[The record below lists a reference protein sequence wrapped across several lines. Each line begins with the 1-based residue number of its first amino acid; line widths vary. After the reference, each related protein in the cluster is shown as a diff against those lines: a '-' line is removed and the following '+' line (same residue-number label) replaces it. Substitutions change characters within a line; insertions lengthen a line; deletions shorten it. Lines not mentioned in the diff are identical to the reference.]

1 MVIKLGDTKILLDS
15 TQGELEIL
23 EFIVN
28 DVHFGINVAKVQ
40 EIVVK
45 QKVTPIPASAFGV
58 RGVFNIRDGLYSV
71 IDLGLILFNRE
82 TELTNKTYYMLCN
95 FNAQRNSFIVDS
107 VVGIKRVA
115 WSSLMKPDN
124 ILSGSETSNIIG
136 ILNLD
141 NDIISVLDFEKI
153 VTDINPSSGLKV
165 DKVVITDNLQS
176 LRGSHT
182 ILVADDSK
190 LINKLLSDTISKAGY
205 KVVSVEDGEQSMNLI
220 LNGSNIELLV
230 TDIEMPVRDGLESSR
245 LIREKKQDFP
255 IIVFSSLANDAL
267 RRKVEKLNL
276 NDMITKPELG
286 QLVSK
291 IDSILGITI

>member
-1 MVIKLGDTKILLDS
+1 MADTKILLDS

-28 DVHFGINVAKVQ
+28 DVRFGINVAKVQ

-45 QKVTPIPASAFGV
+45 QKVTPIPSSAFGI
-58 RGVFNIRDGLYSV
+58 RGIFNIRDGLYSV
-71 IDLGLILFNRE
+71 IDLGLVLFNRE

-95 FNAQRNSFIVDS
+95 FNNQRNAFIVDS
-107 VVGIKRVA
+107 VVGIRRVS

-165 DKVVITDNLQS
+165 DEVVITDDLQVV
-176 LRGSHT
+176 RGSHT
-182 ILVADDSK
+182 ILIADDSK
-190 LINKLLSDTISKAGY
+190 MINKLLTDTVSKAGY
-205 KVVSVEDGEQSMNLI
+205 KVISVEDGEQSMNLI
-220 LNGSNIELLV
+220 LNGNNIDLLI

-245 LIREKKQDFP
+245 LIRKEKPEFP
-255 IIVFSSLANDAL
+255 IVVFSSLASDSL
-267 RRKVEKLNL
+267 RRKVEKLKL
-276 NDMITKPELG
+276 NDMVTKPEIG
-286 QLVSK
+286 QLVSR

>member
-1 MVIKLGDTKILLDS
+1 MADTKILLDS

-28 DVHFGINVAKVQ
+28 DVRFGINVAKVQ

-45 QKVTPIPASAFGV
+45 QKVTPIPSSAFGI
-58 RGVFNIRDGLYSV
+58 RGIFNIRDGLYSV
-71 IDLGLILFNRE
+71 IDLGLVLFNRE

-95 FNAQRNSFIVDS
+95 FNNQRNAFIVDS
-107 VVGIKRVA
+107 VVGIRRVS

-165 DKVVITDNLQS
+165 DEVVITDDLQVI
-176 LRGSHT
+176 RGSHT
-182 ILVADDSK
+182 ILIADDSK
-190 LINKLLSDTISKAGY
+190 MINKLLTDTVSKAGY
-205 KVVSVEDGEQSMNLI
+205 KVISVEDGEQSMNLI
-220 LNGSNIELLV
+220 LNGNNIDLLI

-245 LIREKKQDFP
+245 LIRKEKPDFP
-255 IIVFSSLANDAL
+255 IVVFSSLASDSL
-267 RRKVEKLNL
+267 RRKVEKLKL
-276 NDMITKPELG
+276 NDMVTKPEIG
-286 QLVSK
+286 QLVSR

>member
-1 MVIKLGDTKILLDS
+1 MADTKILLDS

-45 QKVTPIPASAFGV
+45 QKVTPIPSSAFGI
-58 RGVFNIRDGLYSV
+58 RGIFNIRDGLYSV
-71 IDLGLILFNRE
+71 IDLGLVLFNRE

-95 FNAQRNSFIVDS
+95 FNNQRNAFIVDS
-107 VVGIKRVA
+107 VVGIRRVS

-136 ILNLD
+136 ILSLD

-153 VTDINPSSGLKV
+153 VTDISPSSGLKV
-165 DKVVITDNLQS
+165 DEVVITDDLQVV
-176 LRGSHT
+176 RGSHT
-182 ILVADDSK
+182 ILIADDSK

-205 KVVSVEDGEQSMNLI
+205 KVVSVEDGEQSMNMI
-220 LNGSNIELLV
+220 LSSNNIDLLV

-245 LIREKKQDFP
+245 LIREKKSNFH
-255 IIVFSSLANDAL
+255 IVIFSSLANDAL

-276 NDMITKPELG
+276 NDMVTKPELG
-286 QLVSK
+286 ELVSR
-291 IDSILGITI
+291 IDNILLNS

>member
-1 MVIKLGDTKILLDS
+1 MADTKILLDS

-28 DVHFGINVAKVQ
+28 DVRFGINVAKVQ

-45 QKVTPIPASAFGV
+45 QKVTPIPASAFGI
-58 RGVFNIRDGLYSV
+58 RGIFNIRDGLYSV
-71 IDLGLILFNRE
+71 IDLGLVLFNRE

-95 FNAQRNSFIVDS
+95 FNNQRNAFIVDS
-107 VVGIKRVA
+107 VVGIRRVS

-165 DKVVITDNLQS
+165 DEVVITDDLQVV
-176 LRGSHT
+176 RGSHT
-182 ILVADDSK
+182 ILIADDSK
-190 LINKLLSDTISKAGY
+190 MINKLLTDTVSKAGY
-205 KVVSVEDGEQSMNLI
+205 KVISVEDGEQSMNLI
-220 LNGSNIELLV
+220 LNGNNIDLLI

-245 LIREKKQDFP
+245 LIRKEKPDFP
-255 IIVFSSLANDAL
+255 IVVFSSLASDSL
-267 RRKVEKLNL
+267 RRKVEKLKL
-276 NDMITKPELG
+276 NDMVTKPELG

>member
-1 MVIKLGDTKILLDS
+1 MADTKILLDS

-28 DVHFGINVAKVQ
+28 DVRFGINVAKVQ

-45 QKVTPIPASAFGV
+45 QKVTPIPASAFGI
-58 RGVFNIRDGLYSV
+58 RGIFNIRDGLYSV
-71 IDLGLILFNRE
+71 IDLGLVLFNRE

-95 FNAQRNSFIVDS
+95 FNNQRNAFIVDS
-107 VVGIKRVA
+107 VVGIRRVS

-165 DKVVITDNLQS
+165 DEVVITDDLQVI
-176 LRGSHT
+176 RGSHT
-182 ILVADDSK
+182 ILIADDSK
-190 LINKLLSDTISKAGY
+190 MINKLLTDTVSKAGY
-205 KVVSVEDGEQSMNLI
+205 KVISVEDGEQSMNLI
-220 LNGSNIELLV
+220 LNGSNIDLLI

-245 LIREKKQDFP
+245 LIRKEKPNFP
-255 IIVFSSLANDAL
+255 IVVFSSLASDSL
-267 RRKVEKLNL
+267 RRKVEKLKL
-276 NDMITKPELG
+276 NDMVTKPEIG
-286 QLVSK
+286 QLVSR

>member
-1 MVIKLGDTKILLDS
+1 MADTKILLDS

-45 QKVTPIPASAFGV
+45 QKVTPIPSSAFGI
-58 RGVFNIRDGLYSV
+58 RGIFNIRDGLYSV
-71 IDLGLILFNRE
+71 IDLGLVLFNRE

-95 FNAQRNSFIVDS
+95 FNNQRNAFIVDS
-107 VVGIKRVA
+107 VVGIRRVS

-124 ILSGSETSNIIG
+124 ILSGSKTSNIIG

-153 VTDINPSSGLKV
+153 VTDISPSSGLKI
-165 DKVVITDNLQS
+165 DEVVITDDLQVV
-176 LRGSHT
+176 RGSHT
-182 ILVADDSK
+182 ILIADDSK
-190 LINKLLSDTISKAGY
+190 MINKLLTDTVSKAGY
-205 KVVSVEDGEQSMNLI
+205 KVISVEDGEQSMNLI
-220 LNGSNIELLV
+220 LNGNNIDLLI
-230 TDIEMPVRDGLESSR
+230 TDIEMPVRDSLESSR
-245 LIREKKQDFP
+245 LIRKEKPDFP
-255 IIVFSSLANDAL
+255 IVVFSSLASDSL

-276 NDMITKPELG
+276 NDMVTKPEIG
-286 QLVSK
+286 QLVSR

>member
-1 MVIKLGDTKILLDS
+1 MADTKILLDS

-28 DVHFGINVAKVQ
+28 DVRFGINVAKVQ

-45 QKVTPIPASAFGV
+45 QKVTPIPSSAFGI
-58 RGVFNIRDGLYSV
+58 RGIFNIRDGLYSV
-71 IDLGLILFNRE
+71 IDLGLVLFNRE

-95 FNAQRNSFIVDS
+95 FNNQRNAFIVDS
-107 VVGIKRVA
+107 VVGIRRVS

-165 DKVVITDNLQS
+165 DEVVITDDLQVV
-176 LRGSHT
+176 RGSHT
-182 ILVADDSK
+182 ILIADDSK
-190 LINKLLSDTISKAGY
+190 MINKLLTDTVSKAGY
-205 KVVSVEDGEQSMNLI
+205 KVISVEDGEQSMNLI
-220 LNGSNIELLV
+220 LNGNNIDLLI

-245 LIREKKQDFP
+245 LIRKEKPEFP
-255 IIVFSSLANDAL
+255 IVVFSSLASDSL
-267 RRKVEKLNL
+267 RRKVEKLKL
-276 NDMITKPELG
+276 NDMITKPEIG
-286 QLVSK
+286 QLVSR

>member
-1 MVIKLGDTKILLDS
+1 MADTKILLDS

-28 DVHFGINVAKVQ
+28 DVRFGINVAKVQ

-45 QKVTPIPASAFGV
+45 QKVTPIPSSAFGI
-58 RGVFNIRDGLYSV
+58 RGIFNIRDGLYSV
-71 IDLGLILFNRE
+71 IDLGLVLFNRE

-95 FNAQRNSFIVDS
+95 FNNQRNAFIVDS
-107 VVGIKRVA
+107 VVGIRRVS

-165 DKVVITDNLQS
+165 DEVVITDDLQVI
-176 LRGSHT
+176 RGSHT
-182 ILVADDSK
+182 ILIADDSK
-190 LINKLLSDTISKAGY
+190 MINKLLTDTVSKAGY
-205 KVVSVEDGEQSMNLI
+205 KVISVEDGEQSMNLI
-220 LNGSNIELLV
+220 LNGNNIDLLI

-245 LIREKKQDFP
+245 LIRKEKPNFP
-255 IIVFSSLANDAL
+255 IVVFSSLASDSL
-267 RRKVEKLNL
+267 RRKVEKLKL
-276 NDMITKPELG
+276 NDMITKPEIG
-286 QLVSK
+286 QLVSR

>member
-1 MVIKLGDTKILLDS
+1 MADTKILLDS

-45 QKVTPIPASAFGV
+45 QKVTPIPSSAFGI
-58 RGVFNIRDGLYSV
+58 RGIFNIRDGLYSV
-71 IDLGLILFNRE
+71 IDLDLVLFNRE

-95 FNAQRNSFIVDS
+95 FNNQRNAFIVDS
-107 VVGIKRVA
+107 VVGIRRVS

-136 ILNLD
+136 ILSLD

-153 VTDINPSSGLKV
+153 VTDISPSSGLKV
-165 DKVVITDNLQS
+165 DEVVITDDLQVV
-176 LRGSHT
+176 RGSHT
-182 ILVADDSK
+182 ILIADDSK

-205 KVVSVEDGEQSMNLI
+205 KVVSVEDGEQSMNMI
-220 LNGSNIELLV
+220 LSSNNIDLLV

-245 LIREKKQDFP
+245 LIREKKSNFP
-255 IIVFSSLANDAL
+255 IVIFSSLANDAL

-276 NDMITKPELG
+276 NDMVTKPELG

>member
-1 MVIKLGDTKILLDS
+1 MADTKILLDS

-45 QKVTPIPASAFGV
+45 QKVTPIPSSAFGI
-58 RGVFNIRDGLYSV
+58 RGIFNIRDGLYSV
-71 IDLGLILFNRE
+71 IDLGLVLFNRE

-95 FNAQRNSFIVDS
+95 FNNQRNAFIVDS
-107 VVGIKRVA
+107 VVGIRRVS

-124 ILSGSETSNIIG
+124 ILSDSETSNIIG

-165 DKVVITDNLQS
+165 DEVVITDDLQVV
-176 LRGSHT
+176 RGSHT
-182 ILVADDSK
+182 ILIADDSK
-190 LINKLLSDTISKAGY
+190 MINKLLTDTVSKAGY
-205 KVVSVEDGEQSMNLI
+205 KVISVEDGEQSMNLI
-220 LNGSNIELLV
+220 LNGNNIDLLI

-245 LIREKKQDFP
+245 LIRKEKPEFP
-255 IIVFSSLANDAL
+255 IVVFSSLASDSL
-267 RRKVEKLNL
+267 RRKVEKLKL
-276 NDMITKPELG
+276 NDMVTKPEIG
-286 QLVSK
+286 QLVSR

>member
-1 MVIKLGDTKILLDS
+1 MADTKILLDS

-28 DVHFGINVAKVQ
+28 NVRFGINVAKVQ

-45 QKVTPIPASAFGV
+45 QKVTPIPSSAFGI
-58 RGVFNIRDGLYSV
+58 RGIFNIRDGLYSV
-71 IDLGLILFNRE
+71 IDLGLVLFNRE
-82 TELTNKTYYMLCN
+82 TELTNKTYYMLCS
-95 FNAQRNSFIVDS
+95 FNNQRNAFIVNS
-107 VVGIKRVA
+107 VVGIRRVS

-124 ILSGSETSNIIG
+124 ILSDSETSNIIG

-165 DKVVITDNLQS
+165 DEVVITDDLQVV
-176 LRGSHT
+176 RGSHT
-182 ILVADDSK
+182 ILIADDSK
-190 LINKLLSDTISKAGY
+190 MINKLLTDTVSKAGY
-205 KVVSVEDGEQSMNLI
+205 KVISVEDGEQSMNLI
-220 LNGSNIELLV
+220 LNGNNIDLLI

-245 LIREKKQDFP
+245 LIRKEKPDFP
-255 IIVFSSLANDAL
+255 IVVFSSLASDSL
-267 RRKVEKLNL
+267 RRKVEKLKL
-276 NDMITKPELG
+276 NDMVTKPEIG
-286 QLVSK
+286 QLVSR

>member
-1 MVIKLGDTKILLDS
+1 MADTKILLDS

-28 DVHFGINVAKVQ
+28 DVRFGINVAKVQ

-45 QKVTPIPASAFGV
+45 QKVTPIPSSAFGI
-58 RGVFNIRDGLYSV
+58 RGIFNIRDGLYSV
-71 IDLGLILFNRE
+71 IDLGLVLFNRE

-95 FNAQRNSFIVDS
+95 FNNQRNAFIVDS
-107 VVGIKRVA
+107 VVGIRRVS

-165 DKVVITDNLQS
+165 DEVVITDDLQVI
-176 LRGSHT
+176 RGSHT
-182 ILVADDSK
+182 ILIADDSK
-190 LINKLLSDTISKAGY
+190 MINKLLTDTVSKAGY
-205 KVVSVEDGEQSMNLI
+205 KVISVEDGEQSMNLI
-220 LNGSNIELLV
+220 LNGNNIDLLI

-245 LIREKKQDFP
+245 LIRKEKPEFP
-255 IIVFSSLANDAL
+255 IVVFSSLASDSL
-267 RRKVEKLNL
+267 RRKVEKLKL
-276 NDMITKPELG
+276 NDMITKPEIG
-286 QLVSK
+286 QLVSR

>member
-1 MVIKLGDTKILLDS
+1 MADTKILLDS

-28 DVHFGINVAKVQ
+28 NVRFGINVAKVQ

-45 QKVTPIPASAFGV
+45 QKVTPIPSSAFGV

-71 IDLGLILFNRE
+71 IDLGLVLFNRE

-95 FNAQRNSFIVDS
+95 FNNQRNAFIVDS
-107 VVGIKRVA
+107 VVGIRRVS

-153 VTDINPSSGLKV
+153 VTDISPSSGLKV
-165 DKVVITDNLQS
+165 DEVVITDDLQVV
-176 LRGSHT
+176 RGSHT
-182 ILVADDSK
+182 ILIADDSK
-190 LINKLLSDTISKAGY
+190 MINKLLTDTVSKAGY
-205 KVVSVEDGEQSMNLI
+205 KVISVEDGEQSMNLI
-220 LNGSNIELLV
+220 LNGNNIDLLI

-245 LIREKKQDFP
+245 LIRKEKPDFP
-255 IIVFSSLANDAL
+255 IVVFSSLASDSL
-267 RRKVEKLNL
+267 RRKVEKLKL
-276 NDMITKPELG
+276 NDMVTKPEIG
-286 QLVSK
+286 QLVSR

>member
-1 MVIKLGDTKILLDS
+1 MADTKILLDS

-28 DVHFGINVAKVQ
+28 DVRFGINVAKVQ

-45 QKVTPIPASAFGV
+45 QKVTPIPSSAFGI
-58 RGVFNIRDGLYSV
+58 RGIFNIRDGLYSV
-71 IDLGLILFNRE
+71 IDLGLVLFNRE

-95 FNAQRNSFIVDS
+95 FNNQRNAFIVDS
-107 VVGIKRVA
+107 VVGIRRVS

-165 DKVVITDNLQS
+165 DEVVITDDLQVV
-176 LRGSHT
+176 RGSHT
-182 ILVADDSK
+182 ILIADDSK
-190 LINKLLSDTISKAGY
+190 MINKLLTDTVSKAGY
-205 KVVSVEDGEQSMNLI
+205 KVISVEDGEL
-220 LNGSNIELLV
+220 
-230 TDIEMPVRDGLESSR
+230 T
-245 LIREKKQDFP
+245 
-255 IIVFSSLANDAL
+255 
-267 RRKVEKLNL
+267 
-276 NDMITKPELG
+276 
-286 QLVSK
+286 
-291 IDSILGITI
+291 